1 MRGKIYMDRTYSLTQ
16 KTDELR
22 KLILENPELPIVVLA
37 GEDASIDYWG
47 WTYCSS
53 ISFGIDE
60 ILDCDYYDY
69 DDVVFTD
76 RERFEEK
83 VSDDLY
89 DDYRDK
95 SEEEYDAAVKRELEK
110 YEPYWTKVIAI
121 YATN

>member
-1 MRGKIYMDRTYSLTQ
+1 MDKTYSLTQ